1 MPSSNRLP
9 LCPSSRI
16 SSRISRAVSSSKAA
30 RSASSA
36 SRCPSSPNHSS
47 GGNREADGV
56 LFSGRYGLQGG
67 AVGGAAAKLHL
78 DDHECVFVARDQ
90 VELPAAGAVVALDDL
105 VAFTGEVA
113 ARYLLAE
120 ISGVPVVRAPT
131 PA

>member
-1 MPSSNRLP
+1 MRDLGW
-9 LCPSSRI
+9 
-16 SSRISRAVSSSKAA
+16 
-30 RSASSA
+30 
-36 SRCPSSPNHSS
+36 SPADEDADHVEAQEVKI
-47 GGNREADGV
+47 GGSLGQVLLGREADGV

-120 ISGVPVVRAPT
+120 ISGGPVVRAPT